1 MEVHSSK
8 NNDFEKAKD
17 CWDCKDTK
25 LEKDGKGS
33 FPLSP
38 PFSTCAFEFSHF
50 HFCTH
55 EGLDASLSTGLAR
68 QQIWQTARVNQQKD
82 GANWLVSPSN
92 YSNLT

>member
-17 CWDCKDTK
+17 CWDCKDTQ

-38 PFSTCAFEFSHF
+38 PFSTGAFEFSHV

-55 EGLDASLSTGLAR
+55 KGLDVSLSTGLAR

-82 GANWLVSPSN
+82 GANWLISPSN